1 MTGTLDDLAY
11 LEQIAK
17 KEPVVDPVTCPECG
31 SIDLFRIESF
41 GRCILCGAVIVPLE
55 IPMSEV
61 YRIPWE
67 EFSRIP
73 EYGKNV
79 RETTTQK

>member
-17 KEPVVDPVTCPECG
+17 KEPVVDPVTCPGCG
-31 SIDLFRIESF
+31 SINLFRIKSF
-41 GRCILCGAVIVPLE
+41 GRCISCGAVIAPTDKYVP
-55 IPMSEV
+55 EV